1 LLLRTLP
8 DDFVDGLAGLLT
20 FTAAAIVTALVLL
33 VFH

>member
-8 DDFVDGLAGLLT
+8 DDFVDGLAGLLI